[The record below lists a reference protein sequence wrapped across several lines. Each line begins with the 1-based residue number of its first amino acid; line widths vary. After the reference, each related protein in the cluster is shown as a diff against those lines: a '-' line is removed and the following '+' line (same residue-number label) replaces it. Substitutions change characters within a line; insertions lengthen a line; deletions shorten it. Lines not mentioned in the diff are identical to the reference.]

1 MDLKNIGELI
11 KIMSGSTIKLLEIKE
26 KDIYIKLEK
35 EDTKIIIN
43 NTDLDNKA
51 IKEEKVLDANSRDID
66 IQNYYNENCISVVSP
81 IVGTFYESPSPD
93 KEAFVKVGDKVKK
106 GDVLCIIEAMK
117 LMNEI
122 KSDVDGTIEKVFAKE
137 GQLVEYGMKLFE
149 LLED

>member
-35 EDTKIIIN
+35 EDTKVIIN
-43 NTDLDNKA
+43 EGELVSNAIKDEKIDVQNTDLDTEDCEDKNF
-51 IKEEKVLDANSRDID
+51 
-66 IQNYYNENCISVVSP
+66 ISIVSP
-81 IVGTFYESPSPD
+81 IVGTFYEASAPD
-93 KEAFVKVGDKVKK
+93 KEPFVKVGDKVKK

-122 KSDVDGTIEKVFAKE
+122 KSDVDGTVEKVLVTD
-137 GQLVEYGMKLFE
+137 GQLVEYGMELFKIS
-149 LLED
+149 LN

>member
-35 EDTKIIIN
+35 EDTKVILNDTELCNNSIRKEN
-43 NTDLDNKA
+43 VVKVENQNTD
-51 IKEEKVLDANSRDID
+51 KEECCDENINS
-66 IQNYYNENCISVVSP
+66 VTSP
-81 IVGTFYESPSPD
+81 IVGTFYKSPSPD

-122 KSDVDGTIEKVFAKE
+122 KSDVDGTIEKVLAKD
-137 GQLVEYGMKLFE
+137 GQLVEYGMELFKISSN
-149 LLED
+149 

>member
-35 EDTKIIIN
+35 EDTKVIIN
-43 NTDLDNKA
+43 EGELVSNAIKDEKIDVQNTDLDTEDCEDKNF
-51 IKEEKVLDANSRDID
+51 
-66 IQNYYNENCISVVSP
+66 ISIVSP
-81 IVGTFYESPSPD
+81 IVGTFYEASAPD
-93 KEAFVKVGDKVKK
+93 KEPFVKVGDKVKK

-122 KSDVDGTIEKVFAKE
+122 KSDVDGTVEKVLVKD
-137 GQLVEYGMKLFE
+137 GQLVEYGMELFKIS
-149 LLED
+149 LN